1 MKRQNRGPGYLRTVK
16 EALDDIYES
25 STMSSMISKERNKET
40 RFGMLRFE
48 KILHTLA
55 ASAKKIIEEKEQ
67 LMKLKKGEDLQSE
80 QNVGES
86 PQKH

>member
-1 MKRQNRGPGYLRTVK
+1 MK

>member
-1 MKRQNRGPGYLRTVK
+1 
-16 EALDDIYES
+16 
-25 STMSSMISKERNKET
+25 
-40 RFGMLRFE
+40 MLRFE
-48 KILHTLA
+48 EILHTLA

-86 PQKH
+86 P